1 VKRASASSGP
11 RHKNSPSQPN
21 AARPPRGDN
30 EEEGQSPPLL
40 EVFFVLPVA
49 VAACAVLAGASD
61 GITDNDI
68 DLAKRVEGLV

>member
-1 VKRASASSGP
+1 M
-11 RHKNSPSQPN
+11 
-21 AARPPRGDN
+21 
-30 EEEGQSPPLL
+30 
-40 EVFFVLPVA
+40 LPVA